1 MSCRRG
7 GRADPPVLGCGG
19 QHRETFAGTDGRP
32 LGFAPDKRGNLLVAD
47 AVRGRLARLPAWL
60 RPGPVRYAHVL
71 GLDENGRVVVCDLC
85 DPEGGY
91 APVSSARQHG
101 DWLYLGSLTERAI
114 GRVAVPRGCTGPGP

>member
-1 MSCRRG
+1 MFCRRG
-7 GRADPPVLGCGG
+7 GRADPLVLGCGG
-19 QHRETFAGTDGRP
+19 QHRESFAGTDGRP
-32 LGFAPDKRGNLLVAD
+32 LGLPSDKRGNLLVAD

-60 RPGPVRYAHVL
+60 RPGPVRYALVL
-71 GLDENGRVVVCDLC
+71 GLDRDGRVLYDLR

-91 APVSSARQHG
+91 APISSARQHG